1 MQFNEHWDLA
11 GKHSV
16 LSASSHSWLRY
27 SKAKMHDVYVNDK
40 AKEKGTELH
49 AIASSLI
56 TNHIKVARLK
66 NAFNLFVN
74 DAIGFNMHSEKVLAY
89 SQFAF
94 GTADA
99 ISFKDSVLRIHDL
112 KTGYIPVVKF
122 EQLDIYA
129 AYFCLEYKV
138 DPLTLTIVER
148 LYQEDHYTE
157 RIAPGYDI
165 KDIMEKIVELDAV
178 IGQTFI
184 ELNDQD
190 F

>member
-1 MQFNEHWDLA
+1 MQFNAHWDLA

-27 SKAKMHDVYVNDK
+27 SKAKMHDWYINDQ

-49 AIASSLI
+49 ALASSLI
-56 TNHIKVARLK
+56 KNHVKVARLK

-74 DAIGFNMHSEKVLAY
+74 DAIGFNMHSEKVLVY

-99 ISFKDSVLRIHDL
+99 ISFKDNTLRIHDL
-112 KTGYIPVVKF
+112 KTGFTPVIKF
-122 EQLDIYA
+122 EQLNIYA
-129 AYFCLEYKV
+129 AYFCLEYNV
-138 DPLTLTIVER
+138 DPFDINIVER
-148 LYQEDHYTE
+148 LYQEDHFTE
-157 RIAPGYDI
+157 YIPTPEEI
-165 KDIMEKIVELDAV
+165 KATMDKIVELNAV
-178 IGQTFI
+178 IMETFAEI
-184 ELNDQD
+184 NNQD